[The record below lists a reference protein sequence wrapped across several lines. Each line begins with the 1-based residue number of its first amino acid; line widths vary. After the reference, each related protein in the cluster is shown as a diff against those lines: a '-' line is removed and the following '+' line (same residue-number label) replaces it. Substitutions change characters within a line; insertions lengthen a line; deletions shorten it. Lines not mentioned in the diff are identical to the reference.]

1 MFPIIIIQ
9 MSCLIYVRID
19 ISLYLVRLDY
29 TYALLDL
36 IDKQKNVIFLYL
48 FISLIL
54 TQYTLYA
61 YYRL

>member
-1 MFPIIIIQ
+1 

>member
-9 MSCLIYVRID
+9 MSCLIYVRTD